1 MDDLGGEAM
10 GRNEAGAYEVSDP
23 SEWIDSDNSLEV
35 SDHSPIRKKCKAR
48 PKTKKSV
55 PSPRTQTRPK
65 GKKTRR
71 GRKTQQ
77 TKTKKTQKKTIKPQQ
92 NNKRQQ
98 LTRKSRNK

>member
-23 SEWIDSDNSLEV
+23 SEWIDSDNSLKV
-35 SDHSPIRKKCKAR
+35 SDDSPIRKKCKAR

-55 PSPRTQTRPK
+55 PSPRTQTRTK
-65 GKKTRR
+65 GKNTRS

-77 TKTKKTQKKTIKPQQ
+77 KNSDSLTGTNTKKNIKRLPSHEKT
-92 NNKRQQ
+92 
-98 LTRKSRNK
+98 TRSNS